1 MLKRTDNSDTTT
13 SETKLRKKSPDELL
27 QRSKKLRTGEL
38 EKSLLNSPPFPE
50 RPNEL
55 DAGRLQHQKM
65 EVVGQLTSG
74 IVHDFKNLLT
84 IISGNLEMLAHDRAK
99 TRSPHDQRTLV
110 AEAVRVT
117 DLMAELAG
125 NLLAF
130 ARQEKIDGALTDI
143 GELANTTGRLL
154 TRILGN
160 GICLQIKAEP
170 GLLAHINAA
179 QFQTALINL
188 ALNARDAMPE
198 GGCVAVHVADALV
211 DAEQAHEMRVKPGR
225 YVTVSVSDS
234 GRGMACESL
243 GRAFELFYTT
253 KPAGTGLGLLAVQEF
268 AANVGGIAR
277 IQSKLGQGTCAELW
291 IPLDESAAA
300 VKSKTSP
307 SLAP

>member
-1 MLKRTDNSDTTT
+1 MLKRTDSSDTTT
-13 SETKLRKKSPDELL
+13 SETKLRKKSPDDLL
-27 QRSKKLRTGEL
+27 QRPKKLRTGEL

-50 RPNEL
+50 GSNEP

-99 TRSPHDQRTLV
+99 SRSPHDQRTLV
-110 AEAVRVT
+110 AEATRVT

-130 ARQEKIDGALTDI
+130 ARQEKIDCALTDI

-170 GLLAHINAA
+170 GLLARINAA

-198 GGCVAVHVADALV
+198 GGSVAVRVAEALV

-225 YVTVSVSDS
+225 YVTVSVSDN

-291 IPLDESAAA
+291 IPLDESETA

>member
-1 MLKRTDNSDTTT
+1 MLKRTDNCDTTT
-13 SETKLRKKSPDELL
+13 SETKLRKKSPDDSL
-27 QRSKKLRTGEL
+27 QRSKKLRAGEL
-38 EKSLLNSPPFPE
+38 EKSLLNPTPFPE
-50 RPNEL
+50 RSKEL

-99 TRSPHDQRTLV
+99 ARSAHDQRSLV
-110 AEAVRVT
+110 AEATRVT

-130 ARQEKIDGALTDI
+130 ARQEKIDCELTDV

-198 GGCVAVHVADALV
+198 GGCVAVSVADAIV
-211 DAEQAHEMRVKPGR
+211 SADQAHEMRVKPGR
-225 YVTVSVSDS
+225 YATVSISDT

-243 GRAFELFYTT
+243 DRAFDLFYTT

-291 IPLDESAAA
+291 IPLDEGATA